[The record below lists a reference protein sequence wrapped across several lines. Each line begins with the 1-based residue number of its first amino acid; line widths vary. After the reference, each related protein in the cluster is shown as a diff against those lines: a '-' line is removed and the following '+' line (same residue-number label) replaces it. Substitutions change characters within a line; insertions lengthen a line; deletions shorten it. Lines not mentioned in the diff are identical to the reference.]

1 MPTEQENGVQ
11 ENAAII
17 EIAKNHNGSRGE
29 NVPIVLSTGVLAL
42 VIPVSASLLD
52 EAMSSVPVPKVPLFK
67 REDGIEIENP
77 DHPEYK
83 QAVERAEVQRNMRSI
98 DAMIMFGVILVDEDG
113 NPTGAPADDGW
124 IKKLRFMEKRGMV
137 NLGDVDLK
145 DEMER
150 EFIYKK
156 YIAVGAPDIF
166 TITRKVGIS
175 EEEVQNALD
184 SFRDQKERRA
194 NTKGKS
200 VRRR

>member
-1 MPTEQENGVQ
+1 MTTEQENV
-11 ENAAII
+11 AII

-52 EAMSSVPVPKVPLFK
+52 EAMSSVPIPKVPIFK
-67 REDGIEIENP
+67 REDNLEVENP

-83 QAVERAEVQRNMRSI
+83 AALERAETDRNMRSI

-113 NPTGAPADDGW
+113 NPTGAPADDEW
-124 IKKLRFMEKRGMV
+124 LKKLRFMEKRGMV
-137 NLGDVDLK
+137 NLGEVDFG

-175 EEEVQNALD
+175 EEDVQNALD
-184 SFRDQKERRA
+184 SFRNQQERRA
-194 NTKGKS
+194 NSKSKS